1 MGPFHLL
8 CSPDAFPITPSVPLP
23 QKHAMTK
30 RAFAVIIQPPAS
42 GVPAQLWRILDGVL
56 LGPFTR
62 GLLVLLPVGLVGVC
76 NLGHQRV
83 VGVGVGQHGADRQ
96 KNY

>member
-1 MGPFHLL
+1 
-8 CSPDAFPITPSVPLP
+8 
-23 QKHAMTK
+23 MTK
-30 RAFAVIIQPPAS
+30 RAVAVIIQPPAS
-42 GVPAQLWRILDGVL
+42 GASAQLWRILDGVL

-96 KNY
+96 KDY